1 MSLIIMILLISVLIL
16 VHELGHFLVARAVGL
31 KPEKFGVARAV
42 GLKPEKFGF
51 GLPFG
56 PTLYEKKW
64 GDTVVCVHALLL
76 GGYVSFAD
84 DDPDSPLPEDDENR
98 IMNRPVWQ
106 RFLIVSAG
114 VFANAVLAYVL
125 VLIVALGS
133 GGLPVGKYNVY
144 VDDLY
149 PKSTTV
155 ATEAGFAAKD
165 KIIKLDKSEI
175 NNPAVF
181 LALLNENA
189 TYNSKV
195 YEEKVEAVSSA
206 IRKLN
211 PSLGEEIS
219 AGTEVILPERTPE
232 SPMIEPVLKKINPGE
247 DYENKKIVELN
258 DLQKS
263 LRDKTKNSLK
273 FKADQDITLEDLA
286 TAISDTEHPLTIVVL
301 RNGKEVSFENVI
313 PNEKGV
319 IGIKLS
325 FEEISQKTTGL
336 LSAVKNSWTYLWIN
350 TTMMIDG
357 LVKLFTGKIP
367 MGELHGIIAI
377 AKVGGDVIQYQGIWK
392 GFLLTAIISMN
403 LAILNLLPIP
413 ALDGGH
419 ILFLAIEKIFGK
431 RFSTDMQET
440 FVRYG
445 FSFLILL
452 MVFVI
457 CNDIFALVTKKF

>member
-31 KPEKFGVARAV
+31 KPEKFG
-42 GLKPEKFGF
+42 F

-64 GDTVVCVHALLL
+64 GDTVVCVHAFLL

-98 IMNRPVWQ
+98 IMNRPIWQ

-155 ATEAGFAAKD
+155 AQKAGFAAKD
-165 KIIKLDKSEI
+165 KIIKLDKAEI

-247 DYENKKIVELN
+247 DYENKKIIELN

-263 LRDKTKNSLK
+263 LRDKTKNSSK
-273 FKADQDITLEDLA
+273 FKAEQDITLDDLA
-286 TAISDTEHPLTIVVL
+286 MAISDTEHPLTIVVL
-301 RNGKEVSFENVI
+301 RDGKEVSFENVI

>member
-31 KPEKFGVARAV
+31 KPEKFG
-42 GLKPEKFGF
+42 F

-64 GDTVVCVHALLL
+64 GDTVVCVHAFLL

-98 IMNRPVWQ
+98 IMNRPIWQ

-155 ATEAGFAAKD
+155 AQEAGFAAKD
-165 KIIKLDKSEI
+165 KIIKLDKAEI

-195 YEEKVEAVSSA
+195 YEEKVEAVA
-206 IRKLN
+206 ARIRELN
-211 PSLGEEIS
+211 PSLGEDIS

-247 DYENKKIVELN
+247 DYENKKIIELN

-263 LRDKTKNSLK
+263 LRDKTKNSSK
-273 FKADQDITLEDLA
+273 FKAEQDITLDDLA
-286 TAISDTEHPLTIVVL
+286 MAISDTEHPLTIVVL

>member
-16 VHELGHFLVARAVGL
+16 VHELGHFL
-31 KPEKFGVARAV
+31 VARAV

-165 KIIKLDKSEI
+165 KIIKLDKAEI

-301 RNGKEVSFENVI
+301 RDGKEVSFENVI

>member
-31 KPEKFGVARAV
+31 KPEKFG
-42 GLKPEKFGF
+42 F

-64 GDTVVCVHALLL
+64 CDTVVCVHAFLL

-98 IMNRPVWQ
+98 IMNRPIWQ

-155 ATEAGFAAKD
+155 AQEAGFAAKD
-165 KIIKLDKSEI
+165 KIIKLDKAEI

-195 YEEKVEAVSSA
+195 YEEKVEAVA
-206 IRKLN
+206 ARIRELN
-211 PSLGEEIS
+211 PSLGEDIS

-232 SPMIEPVLKKINPGE
+232 NPMIEPILKKINPGE
-247 DYENKKIVELN
+247 DYENKKIIELN

-263 LRDKTKNSLK
+263 LRDKTKNSSK
-273 FKADQDITLEDLA
+273 FKAEQDITLDDLA
-286 TAISDTEHPLTIVVL
+286 MAISDTEHPLTIVVL
-301 RNGKEVSFENVI
+301 RDGKEVSFENVI

>member
-31 KPEKFGVARAV
+31 KPEKFG
-42 GLKPEKFGF
+42 F

-64 GDTVVCVHALLL
+64 GDTVVCVHAFLL

-98 IMNRPVWQ
+98 IMNRPIWQ

-155 ATEAGFAAKD
+155 AQEAGFAAKD
-165 KIIKLDKSEI
+165 KIIKLDKAEI

-195 YEEKVEAVSSA
+195 YEEKVEAVA
-206 IRKLN
+206 ARIRELN
-211 PSLGEEIS
+211 PSLDEDIS

-232 SPMIEPVLKKINPGE
+232 NPMIEPILKKINPGE
-247 DYENKKIVELN
+247 DYENKKIIELN

-263 LRDKTKNSLK
+263 LRDKTKNSSK
-273 FKADQDITLEDLA
+273 FKAEQDITLDDLA
-286 TAISDTEHPLTIVVL
+286 MAISDTEHPLTIVVL

>member
-31 KPEKFGVARAV
+31 KPEKFG
-42 GLKPEKFGF
+42 F

-64 GDTVVCVHALLL
+64 GDTVVCVHAFLL

-98 IMNRPVWQ
+98 IMNRPIWQ

-155 ATEAGFAAKD
+155 AQEAGFAAKD
-165 KIIKLDKSEI
+165 KIIKLDKAEI

-195 YEEKVEAVSSA
+195 YEEKVEAVSA
-206 IRKLN
+206 RIRELN
-211 PSLGEEIS
+211 PSLGEDIS

-232 SPMIEPVLKKINPGE
+232 NPMIEPILKKINPGE
-247 DYENKKIVELN
+247 DYENKKIIELN

-263 LRDKTKNSLK
+263 LRDKTKNSSK
-273 FKADQDITLEDLA
+273 FKAEQDITLDDLA
-286 TAISDTEHPLTIVVL
+286 MAISDTEHPLTIVVL
-301 RNGKEVSFENVI
+301 RDGKEVSFENVI

>member
-31 KPEKFGVARAV
+31 KPEKFG
-42 GLKPEKFGF
+42 F

-64 GDTVVCVHALLL
+64 GDTVVCVHAFLL

-98 IMNRPVWQ
+98 IMNRPIWQ

-144 VDDLY
+144 VDDIY

-155 ATEAGFAAKD
+155 AQEAGFAAKD
-165 KIIKLDKSEI
+165 KIIKLDKAEI

-195 YEEKVEAVSSA
+195 YEEKVEAVA
-206 IRKLN
+206 ARIRELN
-211 PSLGEEIS
+211 PSLGEDIS

-247 DYENKKIVELN
+247 DYENKKIIELN

-263 LRDKTKNSLK
+263 LRDKTKNSSK
-273 FKADQDITLEDLA
+273 FKAEQDITLDDLA
-286 TAISDTEHPLTIVVL
+286 MAISDTEHPLTIVVL
-301 RNGKEVSFENVI
+301 RDGKEVSFENVI

>member
-31 KPEKFGVARAV
+31 KPEKFG
-42 GLKPEKFGF
+42 F

-64 GDTVVCVHALLL
+64 GDTVVCVHAFLL

-84 DDPDSPLPEDDENR
+84 DDPDSPLPEDDQNR
-98 IMNRPVWQ
+98 IMNRPIWQ

-114 VFANAVLAYVL
+114 VFANAVLAYIL

-155 ATEAGFAAKD
+155 AQEAGFVAKD
-165 KIIKLDKSEI
+165 KIIKVDKAEI
-175 NNPAVF
+175 DNPAVF

-195 YEEKVEAVSSA
+195 YKEKVEEVSSR
-206 IRKLN
+206 IKELN
-211 PSLGEEIS
+211 PFLGDKIS
-219 AGTEVILPERTPE
+219 AGTEIILPDRTPE
-232 SPMIEPVLKKINPGE
+232 EPMVETILKKIKPGE

-258 DLQKS
+258 DEQKS
-263 LRDKTKNSLK
+263 LRDKIKNSSK
-273 FKADQDITLEDLA
+273 FKVEQDITIEDLSM
-286 TAISDTEHPLTIVVL
+286 AISDTEHPLTIVVL
-301 RNGKEVSFENVI
+301 RNGKEVIFENVI
-313 PNEKGV
+313 PNDKGV

-325 FEEISQKTTGL
+325 FEEISQKTTGI
-336 LSAVKNSWTYLWIN
+336 LSAVKNSWTYLWLN
-350 TTMMIDG
+350 TKMMIDG

-419 ILFLAIEKIFGK
+419 ILFLAIEKVFGK

-457 CNDIFALVTKKF
+457 CNDIFALITKKF

>member
-31 KPEKFGVARAV
+31 KPEKFG
-42 GLKPEKFGF
+42 F

-64 GDTVVCVHALLL
+64 GDTVVCVHAFLL

-98 IMNRPVWQ
+98 IMNRPIWQ

-165 KIIKLDKSEI
+165 KIIKLDKAEI

-195 YEEKVEAVSSA
+195 YEEKVEAVA
-206 IRKLN
+206 ARIRELN
-211 PSLGEEIS
+211 PSLGEDIS

-232 SPMIEPVLKKINPGE
+232 NPMIEPILKKINPGE
-247 DYENKKIVELN
+247 DYENKKIIELN

-263 LRDKTKNSLK
+263 LRDKTKNSSK
-273 FKADQDITLEDLA
+273 FKAEQDITLDDLA
-286 TAISDTEHPLTIVVL
+286 MAISDTEHPLTIVVL

>member
-16 VHELGHFLVARAVGL
+16 VHELGHFL
-31 KPEKFGVARAV
+31 VARAV

-165 KIIKLDKSEI
+165 KIIKLDKAEI

-232 SPMIEPVLKKINPGE
+232 SPMIEPVLKKINPVE

>member
-31 KPEKFGVARAV
+31 KPEKFG
-42 GLKPEKFGF
+42 F

-64 GDTVVCVHALLL
+64 GDTVVCVHAFLL

-98 IMNRPVWQ
+98 IMNRPIWQ

-155 ATEAGFAAKD
+155 AQEAGFAAKD
-165 KIIKLDKSEI
+165 KIIKLDKAEI

-195 YEEKVEAVSSA
+195 YEEKVEAVA
-206 IRKLN
+206 ARIRELN
-211 PSLGEEIS
+211 PSLGEDIS

-247 DYENKKIVELN
+247 DYENKKIIELN

-263 LRDKTKNSLK
+263 LRDKTKNSSK
-273 FKADQDITLEDLA
+273 FKAEQDITLDDLA
-286 TAISDTEHPLTIVVL
+286 MAISDTEHPLTIVVL
-301 RNGKEVSFENVI
+301 RDGKEVSFENVI

>member
-16 VHELGHFLVARAVGL
+16 VHELGHFL
-31 KPEKFGVARAV
+31 VARAV

-165 KIIKLDKSEI
+165 KIIKLDKAEI

-195 YEEKVEAVSSA
+195 YEEKVEAVA
-206 IRKLN
+206 ARIRELN
-211 PSLGEEIS
+211 PSLGEDIS

-232 SPMIEPVLKKINPGE
+232 NPMIEPILKKINPGE
-247 DYENKKIVELN
+247 DYENKKIIELN

-263 LRDKTKNSLK
+263 LRDKTKNSSK
-273 FKADQDITLEDLA
+273 FKAEQDITLDDLA
-286 TAISDTEHPLTIVVL
+286 MAISDTEHPLTIVVL
-301 RNGKEVSFENVI
+301 RDGKEVSFENVI

>member
-16 VHELGHFLVARAVGL
+16 VHELGHFL
-31 KPEKFGVARAV
+31 VARAV

>member
-16 VHELGHFLVARAVGL
+16 VHELGHFL
-31 KPEKFGVARAV
+31 VARAV

-114 VFANAVLAYVL
+114 EFANAVLAYVL

-165 KIIKLDKSEI
+165 KIIKLDKAEI

-273 FKADQDITLEDLA
+273 FKAEQDITLEDLA

>member
-1 MSLIIMILLISVLIL
+1 MRKNIE
-16 VHELGHFLVARAVGL
+16 VHELGHFL
-31 KPEKFGVARAV
+31 VARAV

-165 KIIKLDKSEI
+165 KIIKLDKAEI
-175 NNPAVF
+175 NNP
-181 LALLNENA
+181 
-189 TYNSKV
+189 NSKV

>member
-31 KPEKFGVARAV
+31 KPEKFG
-42 GLKPEKFGF
+42 F

-64 GDTVVCVHALLL
+64 GDTVVCVHAFLL

-98 IMNRPVWQ
+98 IMNRPIWQ

-133 GGLPVGKYNVY
+133 GGVPVGKYNVY

-155 ATEAGFAAKD
+155 AQEAGFAAKD
-165 KIIKLDKSEI
+165 KIIKLDKAEI

-195 YEEKVEAVSSA
+195 YEEKVEAVA
-206 IRKLN
+206 ARIRELN
-211 PSLGEEIS
+211 PSLGEDIS

-232 SPMIEPVLKKINPGE
+232 NPMIEPILKKINPGE
-247 DYENKKIVELN
+247 DYENKKIIELN

-263 LRDKTKNSLK
+263 LRDKTKNSSK
-273 FKADQDITLEDLA
+273 FKAEQDITLDDLA
-286 TAISDTEHPLTIVVL
+286 MAISDTEHPLTIVVL
-301 RNGKEVSFENVI
+301 RDGKEVSFENVI

>member
-16 VHELGHFLVARAVGL
+16 VHELGHFL
-31 KPEKFGVARAV
+31 VARAV

-165 KIIKLDKSEI
+165 KIIKLDKAEI

-273 FKADQDITLEDLA
+273 FKAEQDITLEDLA

-419 ILFLAIEKIFGK
+419 ILFLAIEKVFGK

>member
-31 KPEKFGVARAV
+31 KPEKFG
-42 GLKPEKFGF
+42 F

-64 GDTVVCVHALLL
+64 GDTVVCVHAFLL

-98 IMNRPVWQ
+98 IMNRPIWQ

-155 ATEAGFAAKD
+155 AQEAGFAAKD
-165 KIIKLDKSEI
+165 KIIKLDKAEI

-195 YEEKVEAVSSA
+195 YEEKVEAVA
-206 IRKLN
+206 ARIRELN
-211 PSLGEEIS
+211 PSLGEDIS

-232 SPMIEPVLKKINPGE
+232 NPMIEPILKKINPGE
-247 DYENKKIVELN
+247 DYENKKIIELN

-263 LRDKTKNSLK
+263 LRDKTKNSSK
-273 FKADQDITLEDLA
+273 FKAEQDITLDDLA
-286 TAISDTEHPLTIVVL
+286 MAISDTEHPLTIVVL
-301 RNGKEVSFENVI
+301 RDGKEVSFENVI

-419 ILFLAIEKIFGK
+419 ILFLAIEKVFGK

-457 CNDIFALVTKKF
+457 CNDIFAHVTKKF

>member
-31 KPEKFGVARAV
+31 KPEKFG
-42 GLKPEKFGF
+42 F

-64 GDTVVCVHALLL
+64 GDTVVCVHAFLL

-98 IMNRPVWQ
+98 IMNRPIWQ

-149 PKSTTV
+149 PKSTTF
-155 ATEAGFAAKD
+155 AQEAGFAAKD
-165 KIIKLDKSEI
+165 KIIKLDKAEI

-195 YEEKVEAVSSA
+195 YEEKVEAVA
-206 IRKLN
+206 ARIRELN
-211 PSLGEEIS
+211 PSLGEDIS

-232 SPMIEPVLKKINPGE
+232 NPMIEPILKKINPGE
-247 DYENKKIVELN
+247 DYENKKIIELN

-263 LRDKTKNSLK
+263 LRDKTKNSSK
-273 FKADQDITLEDLA
+273 FKAEQDITLDDLA
-286 TAISDTEHPLTIVVL
+286 MAISDTEHPLTIVVL
-301 RNGKEVSFENVI
+301 RDGKEVSFENVI

-419 ILFLAIEKIFGK
+419 ILFLAIEKVFGK

>member
-31 KPEKFGVARAV
+31 KPEKFG
-42 GLKPEKFGF
+42 F

-64 GDTVVCVHALLL
+64 GDTVVCVHAFLL

-165 KIIKLDKSEI
+165 KIIKLDKAEI

-195 YEEKVEAVSSA
+195 YEEKVEAVA
-206 IRKLN
+206 ARIRELN
-211 PSLGEEIS
+211 PSLGEDIS

-232 SPMIEPVLKKINPGE
+232 NPMIEPILKKINPGE
-247 DYENKKIVELN
+247 DYENKKIIELN

-263 LRDKTKNSLK
+263 LRDKTKNSSK
-273 FKADQDITLEDLA
+273 FKAEQDITLDDLA
-286 TAISDTEHPLTIVVL
+286 MAISDTEHPLTIVVL
-301 RNGKEVSFENVI
+301 RDGKEVSFENVI

>member
-31 KPEKFGVARAV
+31 KPEKFG
-42 GLKPEKFGF
+42 F

-64 GDTVVCVHALLL
+64 GDTVVCVHAFLL

-98 IMNRPVWQ
+98 IMNRPIWQ

-155 ATEAGFAAKD
+155 AQKAGFAAKD
-165 KIIKLDKSEI
+165 KIIKLDKAEI

-247 DYENKKIVELN
+247 DYENKKIIELN

-263 LRDKTKNSLK
+263 LRDKTKNSSK
-273 FKADQDITLEDLA
+273 FKAEQDITLDDLA
-286 TAISDTEHPLTIVVL
+286 MAISDTEHPLTIVVL

>member
-16 VHELGHFLVARAVGL
+16 VHELGHFL
-31 KPEKFGVARAV
+31 VARAV

-98 IMNRPVWQ
+98 IMNRPIWQ

-155 ATEAGFAAKD
+155 AQEAGFAAKD
-165 KIIKLDKSEI
+165 KIIKLDKAEI

-195 YEEKVEAVSSA
+195 YEEKVEAVA
-206 IRKLN
+206 ARIRELN
-211 PSLGEEIS
+211 PSLGEDIS

-232 SPMIEPVLKKINPGE
+232 NPMIEPILKKINPGE
-247 DYENKKIVELN
+247 DYENKKIIELN

-263 LRDKTKNSLK
+263 LRDKTKNSSK
-273 FKADQDITLEDLA
+273 FKAEQDITLDDLA
-286 TAISDTEHPLTIVVL
+286 MAISDTEHPLTIVVL
-301 RNGKEVSFENVI
+301 RDGKEVSFENVI

>member
-16 VHELGHFLVARAVGL
+16 VHELGHFL
-31 KPEKFGVARAV
+31 VARAV

-165 KIIKLDKSEI
+165 KIIKLDKAEI
-175 NNPAVF
+175 NNPAIF

>member
-16 VHELGHFLVARAVGL
+16 VHELGHFL
-31 KPEKFGVARAV
+31 VARAV

-165 KIIKLDKSEI
+165 KIIKLDKAEI

-219 AGTEVILPERTPE
+219 AGTEVILPDRTPE

-273 FKADQDITLEDLA
+273 FKAEQDITLEDLA

>member
-31 KPEKFGVARAV
+31 KPEKFG
-42 GLKPEKFGF
+42 F

-64 GDTVVCVHALLL
+64 GDTVVCVHAFLL

-98 IMNRPVWQ
+98 IMNRPIWQ

-155 ATEAGFAAKD
+155 AQEAGFAAKD
-165 KIIKLDKSEI
+165 KIIKLDKAEI

-195 YEEKVEAVSSA
+195 YEEKVEAVA
-206 IRKLN
+206 ARIRELN
-211 PSLGEEIS
+211 PSLGEDIS

-232 SPMIEPVLKKINPGE
+232 NPMIEPVLKKINPGE
-247 DYENKKIVELN
+247 DYENKKIIELN

-263 LRDKTKNSLK
+263 LRDKTKNSSK
-273 FKADQDITLEDLA
+273 FKAEQDITLDDLA
-286 TAISDTEHPLTIVVL
+286 MAISDTEHPLTIVVL
-301 RNGKEVSFENVI
+301 RDGKEVSFENVI

>member
-16 VHELGHFLVARAVGL
+16 VHELGHFL
-31 KPEKFGVARAV
+31 VARAV

-165 KIIKLDKSEI
+165 KIIKLDKAEI

>member
-31 KPEKFGVARAV
+31 KPEKFG
-42 GLKPEKFGF
+42 F

-64 GDTVVCVHALLL
+64 GDTVVCVHAFLL

-165 KIIKLDKSEI
+165 KIIKLDKAEI
-175 NNPAVF
+175 NNPAIF

-273 FKADQDITLEDLA
+273 FKAEQDITLEDLA

>member
-16 VHELGHFLVARAVGL
+16 VHELGHFL
-31 KPEKFGVARAV
+31 VARAV

-165 KIIKLDKSEI
+165 KIIKLDKAEI

-419 ILFLAIEKIFGK
+419 ILFLAIEKVFGK

>member
-16 VHELGHFLVARAVGL
+16 VHELGHFL
-31 KPEKFGVARAV
+31 VARAV

-165 KIIKLDKSEI
+165 KIIKLDKAEI

-273 FKADQDITLEDLA
+273 FKAEQDITLEDLA

>member
-31 KPEKFGVARAV
+31 KPEKFG
-42 GLKPEKFGF
+42 F

-64 GDTVVCVHALLL
+64 GDTVVCVHAFLL

-98 IMNRPVWQ
+98 IMNRPIWQ

-155 ATEAGFAAKD
+155 AQEAGFAAKD
-165 KIIKLDKSEI
+165 KIIKLDKAEI

-195 YEEKVEAVSSA
+195 YEEKVEAVA
-206 IRKLN
+206 ARIRELN
-211 PSLGEEIS
+211 PSLGEDIS

-232 SPMIEPVLKKINPGE
+232 NPMIEPILKKINPGE
-247 DYENKKIVELN
+247 DYENKKIIELN

-263 LRDKTKNSLK
+263 LRDKTKNSSK
-273 FKADQDITLEDLA
+273 FKAEQDITLDDLA
-286 TAISDTEHPLTIVVL
+286 MAISDTEHPLTIVVL

>member
-16 VHELGHFLVARAVGL
+16 VHELGHFL
-31 KPEKFGVARAV
+31 VARAV

-165 KIIKLDKSEI
+165 KIIKLDKAEI

-403 LAILNLLPIP
+403 LAILNLLPLP

-431 RFSTDMQET
+431 RFSTAMQET

>member
-1 MSLIIMILLISVLIL
+1 MILLISVLIL
-16 VHELGHFLVARAVGL
+16 VHELGHFL
-31 KPEKFGVARAV
+31 VARAV

-165 KIIKLDKSEI
+165 KIIKLDKAEI

-273 FKADQDITLEDLA
+273 FKAEQDITLEDLA

>member
-31 KPEKFGVARAV
+31 KPEKFG
-42 GLKPEKFGF
+42 F

-64 GDTVVCVHALLL
+64 GDTVVCVHAFLL

-98 IMNRPVWQ
+98 IMNRPIWQ

-155 ATEAGFAAKD
+155 AQEAGFAAKD
-165 KIIKLDKSEI
+165 KIIKLDKAEI

-232 SPMIEPVLKKINPGE
+232 NPMIEPVLKKINPGE
-247 DYENKKIVELN
+247 DYENKKIIELN

-263 LRDKTKNSLK
+263 LRDKTKNSSK
-273 FKADQDITLEDLA
+273 FKAEQDITLDDLA
-286 TAISDTEHPLTIVVL
+286 MAISDTEHPLTIVVL
-301 RNGKEVSFENVI
+301 RDGKEVSFENVI

>member
-31 KPEKFGVARAV
+31 KPEKFG
-42 GLKPEKFGF
+42 F

-64 GDTVVCVHALLL
+64 GDTVVCVHAFLL

-98 IMNRPVWQ
+98 IMNRPIWQ

-155 ATEAGFAAKD
+155 AQEAGFAAKD
-165 KIIKLDKSEI
+165 KIIKLDKAEI

-195 YEEKVEAVSSA
+195 YEEKVEAVA
-206 IRKLN
+206 ARIRELN
-211 PSLGEEIS
+211 PSLGEDIS

-232 SPMIEPVLKKINPGE
+232 NPMIEPILKKINPGE
-247 DYENKKIVELN
+247 DYENKKIIELN

-263 LRDKTKNSLK
+263 LRDKTKNSSK
-273 FKADQDITLEDLA
+273 FKAEQDITLDDLA
-286 TAISDTEHPLTIVVL
+286 MAISDTEHPLTIVVL
-301 RNGKEVSFENVI
+301 RDGKEVSFENVI

-325 FEEISQKTTGL
+325 FEEISQETTGL

>member
-1 MSLIIMILLISVLIL
+1 MILLISVLIL
-16 VHELGHFLVARAVGL
+16 VHELGHFL
-31 KPEKFGVARAV
+31 VARAV

-165 KIIKLDKSEI
+165 KIIKLDKAEI

>member
-31 KPEKFGVARAV
+31 KPEKFG
-42 GLKPEKFGF
+42 F

-64 GDTVVCVHALLL
+64 GDTVVCVHAFLL

-98 IMNRPVWQ
+98 IMNRPIWQ

-155 ATEAGFAAKD
+155 AQEAGFAAKD
-165 KIIKLDKSEI
+165 KIIKLDKAEI

-195 YEEKVEAVSSA
+195 YEEKVEAVA
-206 IRKLN
+206 ARIRELN
-211 PSLGEEIS
+211 PSLGEDIS

-232 SPMIEPVLKKINPGE
+232 NPMIEPILKKINPGE
-247 DYENKKIVELN
+247 DYENKKIIELN

-263 LRDKTKNSLK
+263 LRDKTKNSSK
-273 FKADQDITLEDLA
+273 FKAEQDITLDDLA
-286 TAISDTEHPLTIVVL
+286 MAISDTEHPLTIVVL
-301 RNGKEVSFENVI
+301 RDGKEVSFENVI

-419 ILFLAIEKIFGK
+419 ILFLAIEKVFGK

>member
-31 KPEKFGVARAV
+31 KPEKFG
-42 GLKPEKFGF
+42 F

-64 GDTVVCVHALLL
+64 GDTVVCVHAFLL

-155 ATEAGFAAKD
+155 AQEAGFAAKD
-165 KIIKLDKSEI
+165 KIIKLDKAEI

-195 YEEKVEAVSSA
+195 YEEKVEAVA
-206 IRKLN
+206 ARIRELN
-211 PSLGEEIS
+211 PSLGEDIS

-232 SPMIEPVLKKINPGE
+232 NPMIEPILKKINPGE
-247 DYENKKIVELN
+247 DYENKKIIELN

-263 LRDKTKNSLK
+263 LRDKTKNSSK
-273 FKADQDITLEDLA
+273 FKAEQDITLDDLA
-286 TAISDTEHPLTIVVL
+286 MAISDTEHPLTIVVL

-419 ILFLAIEKIFGK
+419 ILFLAIEKVFGK

>member
-1 MSLIIMILLISVLIL
+1 MILLISVLIL
-16 VHELGHFLVARAVGL
+16 VHELGHFL
-31 KPEKFGVARAV
+31 VARAV

-64 GDTVVCVHALLL
+64 GDTVVCVHAFLL

-98 IMNRPVWQ
+98 IMNRPIWQ

-155 ATEAGFAAKD
+155 AQEAGFAAKD
-165 KIIKLDKSEI
+165 KIIKLDKAEI

-195 YEEKVEAVSSA
+195 YEEKVEAVA
-206 IRKLN
+206 ARIRELN
-211 PSLGEEIS
+211 PSLGEDIS

-232 SPMIEPVLKKINPGE
+232 NPMIEPILKKINPGE
-247 DYENKKIVELN
+247 DYENKKIIELN

-263 LRDKTKNSLK
+263 LRDKTKNSSK
-273 FKADQDITLEDLA
+273 FKAEQDITLDDLA
-286 TAISDTEHPLTIVVL
+286 MAISDTEHPLTIVVL
-301 RNGKEVSFENVI
+301 RDGKEVSFENVI

>member
-16 VHELGHFLVARAVGL
+16 VHELGHFL
-31 KPEKFGVARAV
+31 VARAV

-165 KIIKLDKSEI
+165 KIIKLDKAEI

-247 DYENKKIVELN
+247 DYENKKIIELN

-263 LRDKTKNSLK
+263 LRDKTKNSSK
-273 FKADQDITLEDLA
+273 FKAEQDITLEDLA

>member
-16 VHELGHFLVARAVGL
+16 VHELGHFL
-31 KPEKFGVARAV
+31 VARAV

-155 ATEAGFAAKD
+155 AQEAGFAAKD
-165 KIIKLDKSEI
+165 KIIKLDKAEI

-195 YEEKVEAVSSA
+195 YEEKVEAVA
-206 IRKLN
+206 ARIRELN

-232 SPMIEPVLKKINPGE
+232 NPMIEPVLKKINPGE
-247 DYENKKIVELN
+247 DYENKKIIELN

-263 LRDKTKNSLK
+263 LRDKTKNSSK
-273 FKADQDITLEDLA
+273 FKAEQDITLDDLA
-286 TAISDTEHPLTIVVL
+286 MAISDTEHPLTIVVL
-301 RNGKEVSFENVI
+301 RDGKEVSFENVI